1 MISVPRG
8 KDDLS
13 LYRGIP
19 SPLALAPWGFGQL
32 LPAVSFSSCEF
43 CNEQRNVLS
52 VSLHPFIFRKRH
64 WSTRYTQFAMIL
76 AGVLLGQIPCLYA
89 PFGANT
95 AKATH
100 HCRWVAF
107 LLAAWHQNKIKLSSP
122 SDELSFTVGT
132 FRTGN
137 TRRQLPRR
145 ASETIRDYHRICA
158 RQTNSGADETY
169 PTYCLP
175 HKRPEPAQEPTER
188 ALGQYLVPVPQCHS
202 PGLR

>member
-19 SPLALAPWGFGQL
+19 SPIALAPWGFGQL
-32 LPAVSFSSCEF
+32 LTAVSFSSCEF

-76 AGVLLGQIPCLYA
+76 AGVLLGQILCLYA

-95 AKATH
+95 AKQTVRPEGRA
-100 HCRWVAF
+100 VLLF
-107 LLAAWHQNKIKLSSP
+107 LKRTTP
-122 SDELSFTVGT
+122 S
-132 FRTGN
+132 RTGQPPALKF
-137 TRRQLPRR
+137 TLSQQG
-145 ASETIRDYHRICA
+145 IRV
-158 RQTNSGADETY
+158 
-169 PTYCLP
+169 L
-175 HKRPEPAQEPTER
+175 
-188 ALGQYLVPVPQCHS
+188 
-202 PGLR
+202 

>member
-95 AKATH
+95 AK
-100 HCRWVAF
+100 
-107 LLAAWHQNKIKLSSP
+107 SS
-122 SDELSFTVGT
+122 SSTDELLLFFSCVYSMGIIS
-132 FRTGN
+132 
-137 TRRQLPRR
+137 PRR
-145 ASETIRDYHRICA
+145 FIQFEAGLFSLRLGHGTALTCPRHVIHSRAAASR
-158 RQTNSGADETY
+158 
-169 PTYCLP
+169 PLKLP
-175 HKRPEPAQEPTER
+175 CCSV
-188 ALGQYLVPVPQCHS
+188 YL
-202 PGLR
+202 L

>member
-95 AKATH
+95 AYRVDVTDFSYI
-100 HCRWVAF
+100 RFVF
-107 LLAAWHQNKIKLSSP
+107 SLASHSYQRIIPNPLKFFGECAIIT
-122 SDELSFTVGT
+122 FTEGI
-132 FRTGN
+132 
-137 TRRQLPRR
+137 
-145 ASETIRDYHRICA
+145 EY
-158 RQTNSGADETY
+158 
-169 PTYCLP
+169 
-175 HKRPEPAQEPTER
+175 
-188 ALGQYLVPVPQCHS
+188 
-202 PGLR
+202 

>member
-76 AGVLLGQIPCLYA
+76 AGVLLGQITCLYA

-95 AKATH
+95 AAIRQAKA
-100 HCRWVAF
+100 CLFAF
-107 LLAAWHQNKIKLSSP
+107 LW
-122 SDELSFTVGT
+122 
-132 FRTGN
+132 
-137 TRRQLPRR
+137 
-145 ASETIRDYHRICA
+145 IRKA
-158 RQTNSGADETY
+158 
-169 PTYCLP
+169 
-175 HKRPEPAQEPTER
+175 
-188 ALGQYLVPVPQCHS
+188 ALGNS
-202 PGLR
+202 PGDCCNRRGFSAEKRIHLPPPY

>member
-95 AKATH
+95 APMHGNFDRITVH
-100 HCRWVAF
+100 F
-107 LLAAWHQNKIKLSSP
+107 LFAEKPCVSMVSGNRRHNRARPGVISGTGFFCLFGFLRSSP
-122 SDELSFTVGT
+122 L
-132 FRTGN
+132 
-137 TRRQLPRR
+137 
-145 ASETIRDYHRICA
+145 
-158 RQTNSGADETY
+158 
-169 PTYCLP
+169 
-175 HKRPEPAQEPTER
+175 
-188 ALGQYLVPVPQCHS
+188 
-202 PGLR
+202 

>member
-95 AKATH
+95 AFQVGYFDRITYLNFLPINAKKQPKSSYFL
-100 HCRWVAF
+100 AF
-107 LLAAWHQNKIKLSSP
+107 LALKFKSLSAARHFGRPIFCFLRPFLALAP
-122 SDELSFTVGT
+122 
-132 FRTGN
+132 
-137 TRRQLPRR
+137 
-145 ASETIRDYHRICA
+145 
-158 RQTNSGADETY
+158 
-169 PTYCLP
+169 
-175 HKRPEPAQEPTER
+175 
-188 ALGQYLVPVPQCHS
+188 
-202 PGLR
+202 

>member
-52 VSLHPFIFRKRH
+52 VSLHPFTFRKRH

-95 AKATH
+95 AYYVGYFDRITYLNFFAQKCEEIAGIQLFP
-100 HCRWVAF
+100 RIFRLKIQIALGRSSFRSADF
-107 LLAAWHQNKIKLSSP
+107 LLSAAFSIPCSLSNRS
-122 SDELSFTVGT
+122 SCL
-132 FRTGN
+132 
-137 TRRQLPRR
+137 QLFVV
-145 ASETIRDYHRICA
+145 SE
-158 RQTNSGADETY
+158 
-169 PTYCLP
+169 
-175 HKRPEPAQEPTER
+175 
-188 ALGQYLVPVPQCHS
+188 
-202 PGLR
+202 

>member
-95 AKATH
+95 AEKGSSIWMGLFHLYRISMFFGFFTAGAICLHDDCWLSPQSSCPCRKTENPAFHSGKAM
-100 HCRWVAF
+100 
-107 LLAAWHQNKIKLSSP
+107 L
-122 SDELSFTVGT
+122 
-132 FRTGN
+132 
-137 TRRQLPRR
+137 
-145 ASETIRDYHRICA
+145 
-158 RQTNSGADETY
+158 
-169 PTYCLP
+169 
-175 HKRPEPAQEPTER
+175 
-188 ALGQYLVPVPQCHS
+188 
-202 PGLR
+202 

>member
-19 SPLALAPWGFGQL
+19 SPIALAPWGFGQL
-32 LPAVSFSSCEF
+32 LTAVSFSSCEF

-76 AGVLLGQIPCLYA
+76 AGVLLGQIPYPYA

-95 AKATH
+95 A
-100 HCRWVAF
+100 
-107 LLAAWHQNKIKLSSP
+107 NKLPDLS
-122 SDELSFTVGT
+122 
-132 FRTGN
+132 TG
-137 TRRQLPRR
+137 
-145 ASETIRDYHRICA
+145 
-158 RQTNSGADETY
+158 
-169 PTYCLP
+169 
-175 HKRPEPAQEPTER
+175 
-188 ALGQYLVPVPQCHS
+188 
-202 PGLR
+202 

>member
-76 AGVLLGQIPCLYA
+76 AGVLLGQTPFSMFRLVLTSQIDCL
-89 PFGANT
+89 
-95 AKATH
+95 
-100 HCRWVAF
+100 
-107 LLAAWHQNKIKLSSP
+107 I
-122 SDELSFTVGT
+122 
-132 FRTGN
+132 
-137 TRRQLPRR
+137 
-145 ASETIRDYHRICA
+145 
-158 RQTNSGADETY
+158 
-169 PTYCLP
+169 CLP
-175 HKRPEPAQEPTER
+175 DKSGNFLVFRVKTAQNTVKPEKTGFGMAITARPRPVFCVFRPKIPRTFYFKLTEQSSREKLAVGGFEPKNDMMQ
-188 ALGQYLVPVPQCHS
+188 
-202 PGLR
+202 

>member
-19 SPLALAPWGFGQL
+19 SPITLAPWGFGQL

-76 AGVLLGQIPCLYA
+76 VGVLLGQIPYPYA
-89 PFGANT
+89 PFGANI
-95 AKATH
+95 AS
-100 HCRWVAF
+100 RS
-107 LLAAWHQNKIKLSSP
+107 KLCIAC
-122 SDELSFTVGT
+122 SDFFVQKS
-132 FRTGN
+132 
-137 TRRQLPRR
+137 
-145 ASETIRDYHRICA
+145 
-158 RQTNSGADETY
+158 
-169 PTYCLP
+169 
-175 HKRPEPAQEPTER
+175 ER
-188 ALGQYLVPVPQCHS
+188 ARAAACFLRIQVRIGISQWHHYDLGCRGEHRSSADGQ
-202 PGLR
+202 

>member
-76 AGVLLGQIPCLYA
+76 AGVLLGQITYPYA

-95 AKATH
+95 ATETLLSLTRVFFYRTLLTFMKKAS
-100 HCRWVAF
+100 A
-107 LLAAWHQNKIKLSSP
+107 
-122 SDELSFTVGT
+122 G
-132 FRTGN
+132 
-137 TRRQLPRR
+137 RQRLFPF
-145 ASETIRDYHRICA
+145 
-158 RQTNSGADETY
+158 
-169 PTYCLP
+169 
-175 HKRPEPAQEPTER
+175 R
-188 ALGQYLVPVPQCHS
+188 ALLICPDSWSAAPAAARRGR
-202 PGLR
+202 GGR

>member
-1 MISVPRG
+1 MAWYWIVLIVAAALFGLLFLAYMTNADMKLIEKLYDALIKYHDSKTVEEKIWYESKALSQNSREAAPSMISVPRG

-95 AKATH
+95 AKVH
-100 HCRWVAF
+100 RNLRWTF
-107 LLAAWHQNKIKLSSP
+107 L
-122 SDELSFTVGT
+122 
-132 FRTGN
+132 
-137 TRRQLPRR
+137 
-145 ASETIRDYHRICA
+145 
-158 RQTNSGADETY
+158 
-169 PTYCLP
+169 
-175 HKRPEPAQEPTER
+175 
-188 ALGQYLVPVPQCHS
+188 
-202 PGLR
+202 

>member
-1 MISVPRG
+1 MISAPRG

-64 WSTRYTQFAMIL
+64 RSTRYTQFAMIL
-76 AGVLLGQIPCLYA
+76 AGVLLGQIPCPHA

-95 AKATH
+95 ATKTLLSLTRAFFYPTMQGEPSL
-100 HCRWVAF
+100 CRWNPARRTG
-107 LLAAWHQNKIKLSSP
+107 KPSRSSP
-122 SDELSFTVGT
+122 EQSWCSPTCS
-132 FRTGN
+132 
-137 TRRQLPRR
+137 RR
-145 ASETIRDYHRICA
+145 SI
-158 RQTNSGADETY
+158 S
-169 PTYCLP
+169 
-175 HKRPEPAQEPTER
+175 
-188 ALGQYLVPVPQCHS
+188 S
-202 PGLR
+202 

>member
-32 LPAVSFSSCEF
+32 LPAVSFLSCEF

-76 AGVLLGQIPCLYA
+76 AGVLLGQITYPYA

-95 AKATH
+95 AKN
-100 HCRWVAF
+100 R
-107 LLAAWHQNKIKLSSP
+107 LI
-122 SDELSFTVGT
+122 
-132 FRTGN
+132 
-137 TRRQLPRR
+137 
-145 ASETIRDYHRICA
+145 
-158 RQTNSGADETY
+158 
-169 PTYCLP
+169 
-175 HKRPEPAQEPTER
+175 
-188 ALGQYLVPVPQCHS
+188 
-202 PGLR
+202 

>member
-95 AKATH
+95 AKIADLRQKIGDFYFFTIPYSLFTKSTG
-100 HCRWVAF
+100 RF
-107 LLAAWHQNKIKLSSP
+107 LGVISN
-122 SDELSFTVGT
+122 
-132 FRTGN
+132 
-137 TRRQLPRR
+137 
-145 ASETIRDYHRICA
+145 SE
-158 RQTNSGADETY
+158 
-169 PTYCLP
+169 
-175 HKRPEPAQEPTER
+175 
-188 ALGQYLVPVPQCHS
+188 
-202 PGLR
+202 

>member
-19 SPLALAPWGFGQL
+19 SSLALAPWGFGQL

-95 AKATH
+95 ANG
-100 HCRWVAF
+100 
-107 LLAAWHQNKIKLSSP
+107 LPDLS
-122 SDELSFTVGT
+122 
-132 FRTGN
+132 
-137 TRRQLPRR
+137 TR
-145 ASETIRDYHRICA
+145 
-158 RQTNSGADETY
+158 
-169 PTYCLP
+169 
-175 HKRPEPAQEPTER
+175 
-188 ALGQYLVPVPQCHS
+188 
-202 PGLR
+202 

>member
-19 SPLALAPWGFGQL
+19 SPLTLAPWGFGQL

-95 AKATH
+95 AAKNPVTS
-100 HCRWVAF
+100 RLQGF
-107 LLAAWHQNKIKLSSP
+107 LFCPKRAAP
-122 SDELSFTVGT
+122 SRLRNASL
-132 FRTGN
+132 
-137 TRRQLPRR
+137 LPRIYGISPVVYESR
-145 ASETIRDYHRICA
+145 GTMTPLGSAAVSVNASVSR
-158 RQTNSGADETY
+158 
-169 PTYCLP
+169 
-175 HKRPEPAQEPTER
+175 KRTSAAAKSPVKASS
-188 ALGQYLVPVPQCHS
+188 VPISSKPKPS
-202 PGLR
+202 PR

>member
-19 SPLALAPWGFGQL
+19 SPIALAPWGFGQL

-76 AGVLLGQIPCLYA
+76 AGVLLGQITYPYA

-95 AKATH
+95 ARKKPLLSTKAKEVLPAFWGKNRPKYRKNSGRSSRQDCSG
-100 HCRWVAF
+100 HCFCVFGVRNVGYF
-107 LLAAWHQNKIKLSSP
+107 LG
-122 SDELSFTVGT
+122 F
-132 FRTGN
+132 F
-137 TRRQLPRR
+137 
-145 ASETIRDYHRICA
+145 A
-158 RQTNSGADETY
+158 RQRVRQNDEWQDLNRNS
-169 PTYCLP
+169 PI
-175 HKRPEPAQEPTER
+175 
-188 ALGQYLVPVPQCHS
+188 
-202 PGLR
+202 LR

>member
-52 VSLHPFIFRKRH
+52 ASLHPFIFRKRH

-76 AGVLLGQIPCLYA
+76 AGVLLGQIPYPYA

-95 AKATH
+95 PQWCSSNDTS
-100 HCRWVAF
+100 CYCTF
-107 LLAAWHQNKIKLSSP
+107 LFFPLKIGIKNIIP
-122 SDELSFTVGT
+122 T
-132 FRTGN
+132 FLITG
-137 TRRQLPRR
+137 LR
-145 ASETIRDYHRICA
+145 ASSYTHLRHYQKNQYHHLHHYHC
-158 RQTNSGADETY
+158 Y
-169 PTYCLP
+169 
-175 HKRPEPAQEPTER
+175 H
-188 ALGQYLVPVPQCHS
+188 
-202 PGLR
+202 

>member
-52 VSLHPFIFRKRH
+52 VSLHPFTFRKRH

-95 AKATH
+95 AAKNPVTSRLQGFCFVQSGRLPLGSAYFSFAAH
-100 HCRWVAF
+100 IQDHFRF
-107 LLAAWHQNKIKLSSP
+107 LQI
-122 SDELSFTVGT
+122 EVYVF
-132 FRTGN
+132 
-137 TRRQLPRR
+137 
-145 ASETIRDYHRICA
+145 
-158 RQTNSGADETY
+158 
-169 PTYCLP
+169 
-175 HKRPEPAQEPTER
+175 
-188 ALGQYLVPVPQCHS
+188 
-202 PGLR
+202 

>member
-19 SPLALAPWGFGQL
+19 SPLTLAPWGFGQL

-76 AGVLLGQIPCLYA
+76 AGVLLGQITYPYA

-95 AKATH
+95 AYRVDVTDFSYIHLFSPVGRRQMPAT
-100 HCRWVAF
+100 F
-107 LLAAWHQNKIKLSSP
+107 LLLIFHRLAVLVA
-122 SDELSFTVGT
+122 ELACT
-132 FRTGN
+132 FRRLAGDVLHGN
-137 TRRQLPRR
+137 TLPQIGPPPHTRRCDR
-145 ASETIRDYHRICA
+145 YA
-158 RQTNSGADETY
+158 RFAAL
-169 PTYCLP
+169 CLL
-175 HKRPEPAQEPTER
+175 RS
-188 ALGQYLVPVPQCHS
+188 VPCMAAFFS
-202 PGLR
+202 

>member
-19 SPLALAPWGFGQL
+19 SPIALAPWGFGQL
-32 LPAVSFSSCEF
+32 LTAVSFSSCEF

-95 AKATH
+95 A
-100 HCRWVAF
+100 
-107 LLAAWHQNKIKLSSP
+107 NKLPDLS
-122 SDELSFTVGT
+122 T
-132 FRTGN
+132 
-137 TRRQLPRR
+137 
-145 ASETIRDYHRICA
+145 
-158 RQTNSGADETY
+158 
-169 PTYCLP
+169 
-175 HKRPEPAQEPTER
+175 
-188 ALGQYLVPVPQCHS
+188 
-202 PGLR
+202 